1 MKYCIAFISFFLF
14 SCYSFGGGFTITKN
28 KEYAIYIRQDSP
40 KLMRYAA
47 NELARYL
54 AETTGAICEVKAEKQ
69 CAVNQLTVGTE
80 KPVKAVFL
88 PNTLKESA
96 DDEFIIRV
104 DDNSLTIDGG
114 NARGVLYGV
123 YTFLED
129 FLQCRWYSSKVRII
143 PFSGTTRIKTCN
155 IGYKSP
161 VKWREVYYYELCDP
175 YIAGILKLNGNGERQ
190 NKVAPYRFAI
200 SGGNHAGWRY
210 WCHSLYSMV
219 PPFLYDT
226 HPEYFSEING
236 KRIAPV
242 GKEGGTQL
250 CLTNPDVLKLS
261 VEKLRKEMSKPVTGM
276 PVWADSTATYWS
288 ISQMD
293 GNGNCTCDECKRLD
307 KYDGSPSG
315 SILSYV
321 NKVAAKFPHKKIA
334 TLAYIY
340 SRKAP
345 RYTKPAPN
353 VAIQLC
359 AIETARDGINLPIT
373 SSPIHASFRNDFQE
387 WGRICNDI
395 VVWDYVV
402 QFQNLISPFPNFSV
416 MQDNIQF
423 YIKNNATGIFCQ
435 GNREKGGEFAELR
448 GYLLSK
454 LLWNPNCDFL
464 VQMKDFL
471 NGYYGAAG
479 PYLYEYIKM
488 MESELRKSGLK
499 LSIDGEPEFHRMGYL
514 SVKCLKKYNELFD
527 KAENSVQ
534 NDRDILARV
543 QKERMGIMYVQ
554 LRLGYGSL
562 LERKAILH
570 HLIELAKIN
579 DVWMFSEV
587 DWRKDQSG
595 NREMFEVKM
604 KSSLSE

>member
-1 MKYCIAFISFFLF
+1 
-14 SCYSFGGGFTITKN
+14 
-28 KEYAIYIRQDSP
+28 
-40 KLMRYAA
+40 
-47 NELARYL
+47 
-54 AETTGAICEVKAEKQ
+54 
-69 CAVNQLTVGTE
+69 
-80 KPVKAVFL
+80 
-88 PNTLKESA
+88 
-96 DDEFIIRV
+96 
-104 DDNSLTIDGG
+104 
-114 NARGVLYGV
+114 
-123 YTFLED
+123 
-129 FLQCRWYSSKVRII
+129 
-143 PFSGTTRIKTCN
+143 
-155 IGYKSP
+155 
-161 VKWREVYYYELCDP
+161 
-175 YIAGILKLNGNGERQ
+175 
-190 NKVAPYRFAI
+190 
-200 SGGNHAGWRY
+200 
-210 WCHSLYSMV
+210 
-219 PPFLYDT
+219 
-226 HPEYFSEING
+226 
-236 KRIAPV
+236 
-242 GKEGGTQL
+242 
-250 CLTNPDVLKLS
+250 
-261 VEKLRKEMSKPVTGM
+261 
-276 PVWADSTATYWS
+276 
-288 ISQMD
+288 
-293 GNGNCTCDECKRLD
+293 
-307 KYDGSPSG
+307 
-315 SILSYV
+315 
-321 NKVAAKFPHKKIA
+321 
-334 TLAYIY
+334 
-340 SRKAP
+340 
-345 RYTKPAPN
+345 
-353 VAIQLC
+353 
-359 AIETARDGINLPIT
+359 
-373 SSPIHASFRNDFQE
+373 
-387 WGRICNDI
+387 
-395 VVWDYVV
+395 
-402 QFQNLISPFPNFSV
+402 

-514 SVKCLKKYNELFD
+514 SVKCLKKHNELFD